1 MSYRWLLLSG
11 LLCMWAFGTGS
22 LAQQTDPFVIIGT
35 LALGATRTHDSIYE
49 DMRKGLRDLGYS
61 EGRDYKIE
69 HRSAEGH
76 LDRLPDLAKELVAL
90 KARVIVTGTDAATR
104 AAKQV
109 TDTVPIVA
117 VLPEH
122 DPVASRLID
131 SFNRPGGNI
140 TGITV
145 RNTQLAAKRLELL
158 KEIVPELRRV
168 AVLSDSSV
176 HPEVEEL
183 KTVARTV
190 GVRLHVV
197 EMKEPFD
204 YGNAFAT
211 AKRQKA
217 GAVMLLSSPQ
227 VYTRRAQ
234 LAALALQYQMPTD
247 APFHEIARAGGL
259 MCYSTDPSEGFYRVA
274 YFIDRVLKGAKPA
287 DLPFE
292 QSTKV
297 KLIINEKTAKT
308 LGLTVPEAV
317 LVRADEVI
325 R

>member
-1 MSYRWLLLSG
+1 
-11 LLCMWAFGTGS
+11 
-22 LAQQTDPFVIIGT
+22 
-35 LALGATRTHDSIYE
+35 
-49 DMRKGLRDLGYS
+49 
-61 EGRDYKIE
+61 
-69 HRSAEGH
+69 
-76 LDRLPDLAKELVAL
+76 
-90 KARVIVTGTDAATR
+90 
-104 AAKQV
+104 
-109 TDTVPIVA
+109 
-117 VLPEH
+117 
-122 DPVASRLID
+122 
-131 SFNRPGGNI
+131 
-140 TGITV
+140 
-145 RNTQLAAKRLELL
+145 
-158 KEIVPELRRV
+158 
-168 AVLSDSSV
+168 
-176 HPEVEEL
+176 
-183 KTVARTV
+183 
-190 GVRLHVV
+190 
-197 EMKEPFD
+197 MKEPFD